1 MIDLF
6 NLARVQATD
15 AALVEDL
22 ESKLK
27 REGEAR
33 LQVWGVCW
41 GLGGGTAE
49 GEARLQVGWSV
60 GGGETAG
67 GRGTAEG
74 EARLQVGWSGGA
86 GRQAASSGHGK
97 LFAAWAAST

>member
-1 MIDLF
+1 MCVSRAKPSDVIDLF

-49 GEARLQVGWSV
+49 GEARLQVGWS
-60 GGGETAG
+60 
-67 GRGTAEG
+67 
-74 EARLQVGWSGGA
+74 GGA

>member
-27 REGEAR
+27 R
-33 LQVWGVCW
+33 
-41 GLGGGTAE
+41 E